1 VSDIAPIEA
10 SSSRRLLLRRL
21 LDNIGWLILL
31 VCLATFSLT
40 IGGYFSARN
49 FSNIIY
55 HSVFIGLLAIAESYC
70 LISGNMDLSVE
81 SVAAFSAIFS
91 AWLCGNSVFA
101 SGLQVNPLLVLPLVI
116 IAGGLVGAFNA
127 FFILKLKIHA
137 FLVTLSTYIIIRGAA
152 ILLTGGK
159 GVTQLPSSF
168 TYVDTAHFLGI
179 PLTIYLMLLFY
190 VIFFVILERT
200 QFGKHVFVIGGNVAA
215 AYNFGVKV
223 HRVIFT
229 VFILSGAIAGLTGW
243 LITARA
249 AGANS
254 TIASGYLFEV
264 LAAAVI
270 GGVSLNGGVGSL
282 VGVFAGV
289 LILSSMRSALN
300 ILAVSPFVTD
310 VIRGGLV
317 LVAIV
322 LDSIKMRTR

>member
-1 VSDIAPIEA
+1 VSTIAPSQA
-10 SSSRRLLLRRL
+10 GFSRTLLLRRV
-21 LDNIGWLILL
+21 LDNMGWLILL
-31 VCLATFSLT
+31 VCLVTFSLT

-55 HSVFIGLLAIAESYC
+55 HAVFIGLLAIAESFC
-70 LISGNMDLSVE
+70 LISGNMDLSIE

-101 SGLQVNPLLVLPLVI
+101 SGLQANPFLVLVLLMA
-116 IAGGLVGAFNA
+116 AGGLIGVVNA
-127 FFILKLKIHA
+127 FFILKLRIHA

-152 ILLTGGK
+152 VLLTGGK

-168 TYVDTAHFLGI
+168 TLIDTTRFLGI
-179 PLTIYLMLLFY
+179 PLTVYLMLLFF
-190 VIFFVILERT
+190 VAFFVILERT
-200 QFGKHVFVIGGNVAA
+200 RFGKHVFVIGGNVAA

-223 HRVIFT
+223 HKVIFT
-229 VFILSGAIAGLTGW
+229 VFILSGAISALTGW

-249 AGANS
+249 SGASS
-254 TIASGYLFEV
+254 TIASGFLFEV
-264 LAAAVI
+264 LAAVVI

-300 ILAVSPFVTD
+300 ILAISPFATD
-310 VIRGGLV
+310 VVRGGLV

-322 LDSIKMRTR
+322 LDSVKMRTR

>member
-1 VSDIAPIEA
+1 M
-10 SSSRRLLLRRL
+10 LLRKF
-21 LDNIGWLILL
+21 LDNIGWLILVLCL
-31 VCLATFSLT
+31 VTFSLT
-40 IGGYFSARN
+40 IRGYFSARN

-81 SVAAFSAIFS
+81 SVAALSAIFS

-101 SGLQVNPLLVLPLVI
+101 SGLQANPLLVLLLVI
-116 IAGGLVGAFNA
+116 AAGGLVGAFNA

-137 FLVTLSTYIIIRGAA
+137 FLVTLSTFIIIRGGAV
-152 ILLTGGK
+152 LLTGGK

-168 TYVDTAHFLGI
+168 TYIDTAHFLGI
-179 PLTIYLMLLFY
+179 PLTIYIMLLFF
-190 VIFFVILERT
+190 VIFFLILQRT
-200 QFGKHVFVIGGNVAA
+200 QFGKHLFVIGGNIAA

-223 HRVIFT
+223 HKVVFI

-243 LITARA
+243 LLAARA

-254 TIASGYLFEV
+254 TIASGFLFEV
-264 LAAAVI
+264 LAAVVI

-289 LILSSMRSALN
+289 LLLSSMRSALN
-300 ILAVSPFVTD
+300 ILAISPFATD
-310 VIRGGLV
+310 VLRGALV